1 MVTHSKN
8 MTTKHADFVKMT
20 DIRNIVEEMT
30 LPLLSQMQI
39 REEEAINMKNRV
51 LIISDEI
58 KTARAETR

>member
-1 MVTHSKN
+1 